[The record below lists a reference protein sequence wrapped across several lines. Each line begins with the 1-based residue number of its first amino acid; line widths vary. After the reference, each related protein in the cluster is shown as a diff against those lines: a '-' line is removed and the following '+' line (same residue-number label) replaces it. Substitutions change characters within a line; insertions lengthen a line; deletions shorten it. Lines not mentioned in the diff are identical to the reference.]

1 MIEEQVVVIS
11 TTESGAWVEGI
22 QQSACGSCSAKAGC
36 GQHTM
41 SKLGKKVTLWLPFST
56 ESKISKETLT
66 VGQQIVVGLPEGAI
80 LRSTFVL
87 YGVPLAAL
95 VLGAIVGHSLGGEVI
110 SIISSILSLGLGF
123 KIAGRLSDRN
133 KLNWQPQFLRDCTTS
148 KLSLFAGEAV
158 DFKHTDVLK
167 NGALKSVVSKS
178 DIIKTT
184 NL

>member
-1 MIEEQVVVIS
+1 MIEEQVVVTS

-56 ESKISKETLT
+56 ENKVSKDTLT

-95 VLGAIVGHSLGGEVI
+95 VLGAIAGHSLGGELG
-110 SIISSILSLGLGF
+110 SIIASVVFLGLGF
-123 KIAGRLSDRN
+123 NIAGRLSDRN

-148 KLSLFAGEAV
+148 NMSVLAGEAI
-158 DFKHTDVLK
+158 DFESADINKS
-167 NGALKSVVSKS
+167 GAVNNSG
-178 DIIKTT
+178 IIKTT

>member
-1 MIEEQVVVIS
+1 MIEEQVVVTS
-11 TTESGAWVEGI
+11 TTETGAWVEGI

-41 SKLGKKVTLWLPFST
+41 SQLGKKVTLWLAFST
-56 ESKISKETLT
+56 ESKIAKDTLI

-95 VLGAIVGHSLGGEVI
+95 VLGAITGHSLGGEVG
-110 SIISSILSLGLGF
+110 SIITSVVFLGLGF

-133 KLNWQPQFLRDCTTS
+133 KLNWQPQFLRDCSTS
-148 KLSLFAGEAV
+148 NVNVFAGES
-158 DFKHTDVLK
+158 
-167 NGALKSVVSKS
+167 SVIQP

>member
-11 TTESGAWVEGI
+11 TTEQGAWVEGV

-41 SKLGKKVTLWLPFST
+41 SQLGKRVTLWLPFSSQ
-56 ESKISKETLT
+56 EPLLLQSMLK

-87 YGVPLAAL
+87 YGVPLFAL
-95 VLGAIVGHSLGGEVI
+95 VLGAILGQGVFGEVG
-110 SIISSILSLGLGF
+110 SIVLSILFLGVGF
-123 KIAGRLSDRN
+123 KVAGGISDRN
-133 KLNWQPQFLRDCTTS
+133 KRNWQPIFLRDCS
-148 KLSLFAGEAV
+148 DSNPGLISDE
-158 DFKHTDVLK
+158 
-167 NGALKSVVSKS
+167 VVEFDRS
-178 DIIKTT
+178 DIIKVT